1 MLSMDSEEVTPA
13 MLRVR
18 PTLALSLPLALS
30 LCGAGLLAQ
39 SHHHRPRPAPSTGPT
54 RPPTIV
60 APPLIS
66 DTGVAPSAAPR
77 LDTAETIP
85 VPVSAVDGMLRRMRV
100 YLLLPPNGVDV
111 YGLRALG
118 PGRRLWVLLPTC
130 RTSDPDDPRDPCPVE
145 RATLEAIG
153 MGNVASGTPTFTN
166 GTQDSRRVQSFVV
179 ANNVPRVRI
188 KVWGTNNHLRY
199 EAVIETERLV
209 DLPYPLGTATA
220 TGFEF
225 DYTQYPAR

>member
-1 MLSMDSEEVTPA
+1 

-18 PTLALSLPLALS
+18 PTLTLTLALS
-30 LCGAGLLAQ
+30 LGGAGLLAQ
-39 SHHHRPRPAPSTGPT
+39 SHHHHRPHPAPSTGPG
-54 RPPTIV
+54 RTIV

-100 YLLLPPNGVDV
+100 YLLLPPNGVEV

-179 ANNVPRVRI
+179 SNNVPRVRI
-188 KVWGTNNHLRY
+188 KVWGTNNRLRY

-220 TGFEF
+220 TAFEF

>member
-1 MLSMDSEEVTPA
+1 
-13 MLRVR
+13 MLRAVR
-18 PTLALSLPLALS
+18 PAHALSFALALSLS
-30 LCGAGLLAQ
+30 GAALLAQ
-39 SHHHRPRPAPSTGPT
+39 SRHHHRPRPTPSGPT

-100 YLLLPPNGVDV
+100 YMLLPPNGVDA

-118 PGRRLWVLLPTC
+118 AGRRLWVLLPTC

-145 RATLEAIG
+145 RASLEAIG
-153 MGNVASGTPTFTN
+153 MGNVSSGTPTFTN
-166 GTQDSRRVQSFVV
+166 GTQDSRRVQSFVI

-209 DLPYPLGTATA
+209 DLPYPLGAPSVN
-220 TGFEF
+220 GFDF